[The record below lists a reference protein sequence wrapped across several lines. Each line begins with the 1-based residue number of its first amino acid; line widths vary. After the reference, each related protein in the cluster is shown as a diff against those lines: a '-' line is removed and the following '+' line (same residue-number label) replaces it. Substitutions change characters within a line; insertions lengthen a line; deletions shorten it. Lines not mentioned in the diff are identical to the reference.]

1 MFVDASGT
9 SYSLPMRS
17 FPVENKIYAV
27 ALNMTGRGQRG
38 LPPLR
43 PTTPTD
49 PTLVSRPVPRK
60 RAFPIRWYGPG
71 AAIDTNTTDYSDR
84 NARKAFWEELD
95 RAAGAES
102 GKRTRFLTDVE
113 HLLRIIKKREA
124 ATYREDRPLA
134 PQPTWGFYVFLLDYD
149 QETRE
154 NVPRAMENWVKAIQL
169 DLRPQYPG
177 DSKVYS
183 DEAFAR
189 LRLDLVDD
197 EEALDN
203 ASIDRVRECF
213 RALVRSFELADD
225 DDDDNWA
232 GPPRNKTC
240 LVLNTQ
246 KVQMLAN
253 LKFSE
258 DEDDFDQ
265 IRAFLKCH
273 VTAVDIRWQ
282 RPKTTRDKWRGFRDF
297 NIICLGRKYQLLGS
311 NFLLD
316 DLSD

>member
-1 MFVDASGT
+1 MCSW
-9 SYSLPMRS
+9 LPQVSTPHSS
-17 FPVENKIYAV
+17 FPVYNKKHSTV
-27 ALNMTGRGQRG
+27 LNMIGRGKAG
-38 LPPLR
+38 LLPLR

-49 PTLVSRPVPRK
+49 PTLISRPVPRK
-60 RAFPIRWYGPG
+60 RAFPIRSFGPG
-71 AAIDTNTTDYSDR
+71 ALIDTSITDYSDR

-95 RAAGAES
+95 RAADAES
-102 GKRTRFLTDVE
+102 GKRTSFPTDVQ
-113 HLLRIIKKREA
+113 HLLRTIKKREA
-124 ATYREDRPLA
+124 VTCREDRALT
-134 PQPTWGFYVFLLDYD
+134 PQPTWGFYVFLTDYD
-149 QETRE
+149 QVTR
-154 NVPRAMENWVKAIQL
+154 NNIPRAMENWVKAIQR
-169 DLRPQYPG
+169 DLRPRYPG

-183 DEAFAR
+183 DEAFGR

-225 DDDDNWA
+225 DGDDDNWA
-232 GPPRNKTC
+232 GPPRNRTC
-240 LVLNTQ
+240 LVLNAQ

-282 RPKTTRDKWRGFRDF
+282 RPKMTRDKWRGFRDF
-297 NIICLGRKYQLLGS
+297 DIICLGRRYQLLGS